1 MPNNQGNELPVLV
14 RAVNSAIIS
23 PPVGEEA
30 SIGWEA
36 TASGPAL
43 LVSVVGA
50 GPIVIAV
57 DLDLADDEVAI
68 GGPDSGGTRRL
79 FQGRVDG
86 ANNIVETVPVL
97 AGAQALALGK
107 AEDTLHVT
115 GDVGVMALAVRND
128 ALTPLG
134 ADLDY
139 LPLMVNASG
148 ALVTTA
154 TVSGTVAVGPTVTPG
169 TGATNLGKAEDA
181 VAGNGDVGVFALAV
195 RRDATAATAA
205 DGDYHE
211 LQVDAVGHLK
221 VAATPA
227 LGATATQT
235 ITAVAAVSVSIA
247 AALATRRA
255 ITIQNRGPGPL
266 SVNPGGAAVATGFRI
281 AVGESK
287 TFQAS
292 AQVAWTGISNATG
305 ASAVVISENN

>member
-1 MPNNQGNELPVLV
+1 MPDDSKRQILGVNPATLVPPIGEQGV
-14 RAVNSAIIS
+14 
-23 PPVGEEA
+23 
-30 SIGWEA
+30 IGFTA
-36 TASGPAL
+36 TALGNAL
-43 LVSVVGA
+43 LCAISGAPVV
-50 GPIVIAV
+50 VVV

-86 ANNIVETVPVL
+86 ANNIIESVPVL
-97 AGAQALALGK
+97 SGAQALALGK
-107 AEDTLHVT
+107 VEDTAHVT
-115 GDVGVMALAVRND
+115 GDVGAMMLAVRQD
-128 ALTPLG
+128 APAVLAGDGDYIPLIVDATG
-134 ADLDY
+134 NLRVAI
-139 LPLMVNASG
+139 SG
-148 ALVTTA
+148 TV

-181 VAGNGDVGVFALAV
+181 VAASGDVGVMALSV
-195 RRDATAATAA
+195 RRDADAADAA
-205 DGDYHE
+205 DGDYVPLHTNSVGR
-211 LQVDAVGHLK
+211 LKVDAANKG
-221 VAATPA
+221 T
-227 LGATATQT
+227 TATQT